1 MDPYVRVLLVEQEP
15 DTISV
20 VSLLLSEIKE
30 CRLEISLS
38 GEEALLTIPDFDPDL
53 VLFAHGLF
61 GKNGREVISEIRRNH
76 PSVYLIVS
84 LPDPSDPEV
93 NEFMMAGANDC
104 VLKDKNY
111 VPNLVLAAKKA
122 LIRIAER
129 REFSLPPLNRAEQ
142 IAMDENL
149 PDIIFKLDKSGKILY
164 ANRVITDILGFDQK
178 EIVAKSFIDLVV
190 GVESRKR
197 FQDYVSGVESQTGF
211 RGLIWLKGK
220 NGLEQDF
227 QVNCSLEDNGIY
239 GVLRQADLIE
249 SSEDPF
255 RSRDRIGG
263 PSVME
268 EMPLR
273 IGPYRIITLLGAG
286 SMGRVYQGFDE
297 QLERFVAIKILSTG
311 RISDKDYFERF
322 HREAKLLASI
332 THPNIALIYYFGTLE
347 GLPYFCME
355 YMAGG
360 SLENM
365 LEQKTVFDPESAL
378 AYTMQV
384 AIGLNKALEKGVVHL
399 DIKPSNLMLAEGDR
413 VKIVDFGL
421 ARTSRELERITT
433 NIVGT
438 PLYIAPEQIQG
449 GLADFRSDIY
459 SLGMTFFEMLY
470 GFVPYSG
477 KTLPEIFRARLHE
490 EMPPRETL
498 SPDVPSPLYDIVQ
511 RMTSIDP
518 AKRHSSYSKL
528 IEDLELARRAM
539 LEKDVVVEIPAPPQG
554 SSVYSRGQLYD
565 RSFAEI
571 LGEIAKKNMSG
582 KLTLSWIDLHKTIH
596 FKSGNIIAVL
606 SNQEG
611 ESFLDLLLQQHQLT
625 GEKAR
630 KIQGDS
636 SDLFLGYS
644 SAMQEVNHEVREK
657 MSGDLLDLAWRI
669 LQGLFSWVVGEFL
682 FEKGEFSG
690 QGTLQ
695 ISAGEALTRGVKG
708 WADYGT
714 VQRRFQGGECR
725 IDLNPD
731 FQQLLSHIKI
741 APADA
746 FMLFRFEKNI
756 LFRELFDLSGISE
769 EEFFRL
775 IYLFVCVGIVEI
787 HPIAPSKAPARKL
800 PKPEYVA
807 PKPPEPVPQP
817 AQSAAPEPERD
828 TLHQEMIE
836 SMTQGHRFASAD
848 SRSLSAEDLGMYY
861 YQCAVKSV
869 GDKNHW
875 AAVEYCRKA
884 LEYRKEARIYRL
896 MGEALATHPAFR
908 HEAMD
913 AYKRALEID
922 PGNLATE
929 RDVAELYFLTGNFAL
944 ARSRFQAVLDRNPR
958 DEQAKKRLAEIQ
970 KKKK

>member
-20 VSLLLSEIKE
+20 ISLLLSEIKE
-30 CRLEISLS
+30 CQLEISLS
-38 GEEALLTIPDFDPDL
+38 GEEALMKIPELTPDL

-61 GKNGREVISEIRRNH
+61 GRNGREVIAEIRRDH

-84 LPDPSDPEV
+84 LPDAARSQV
-93 NEFMMAGANDC
+93 NDFMMAGANDC
-104 VLKDKNY
+104 VSKDKNY

-122 LIRIAER
+122 LIRIAEH
-129 REFSLPPLNRAEQ
+129 REFSLPPLGRAEQ

-149 PDIIFKLDKSGKILY
+149 PDIVFKLSKSGRILY

-178 EIVAKSFIDLVV
+178 EIVAKSFVDLIV
-190 GVESRKR
+190 GLESRKR
-197 FQDYVSGVESQTGF
+197 FEDYVSAVESQTGF
-211 RGLIWLKGK
+211 RGLIWLKAKSGV
-220 NGLEQDF
+220 EQDF
-227 QVNCSLEDNGIY
+227 LINCSLEENGIY
-239 GVLRQADLIE
+239 GVLRQADLVE

-255 RSRDRIGG
+255 RSRDREGE

-311 RISDKDYFERF
+311 RVSDKDYFERF

-365 LEQKTVFDPESAL
+365 LQQKRFFDPEAAL
-378 AYTMQV
+378 SYTMQV
-384 AIGLNKALEKGVVHL
+384 AIGLNKALEKGIVHL

-433 NIVGT
+433 DIVGT

-449 GLADFRSDIY
+449 GLADFRSDVY
-459 SLGMTFFEMLY
+459 SLGITFFEMLY

-477 KTLPEIFRARLHE
+477 KTLPEIFRSRLHDE
-490 EMPPRETL
+490 LPTRESL
-498 SPDVPSPLYDIVQ
+498 DQAVPQQLYDIAA

-518 AKRHSSYSKL
+518 AKRQSSYSEL
-528 IEDLELARRAM
+528 IEELELARRAM
-539 LEKDVVVEIPAPPQG
+539 QQKDVIVEVPVTPQG
-554 SSVYSRGQLYD
+554 SSVYMRGLLYD
-565 RSFAEI
+565 RPFGEV
-571 LGEIAKKNMSG
+571 LGEIAKKNLSG

-625 GEKAR
+625 GQRAR
-630 KIQGDS
+630 RIKGDS

-644 SAMQEVNHEVREK
+644 SAMQEVNPEVRK
-657 MSGDLLDLAWRI
+657 KLSGELMELASRI
-669 LQGLFSWVVGEFL
+669 LQGLFSWVVGEFI
-682 FEKGEFSG
+682 FEEGEFSA
-690 QGTLQ
+690 QGALR
-695 ISAGEALTRGVKG
+695 ISAGEALTRGVKS
-708 WADYGT
+708 WVDYGT
-714 VQRRFQGGECR
+714 IQRRFLGGLCR

-731 FQQLLSHIKI
+731 FQTLLSHIKI
-741 APADA
+741 VPADA
-746 FMLFRFEKNI
+746 FMLFRFEKSI

-775 IYLFVCVGIVEI
+775 IYLFVCVGIVDI
-787 HPIAPSKAPARKL
+787 HPVSIQKAPPRKTL
-800 PKPEYVA
+800 KPA
-807 PKPPEPVPQP
+807 PPPLRPPEPPPPPAPTPPPPPQPQLPESPPRDPVPQE
-817 AQSAAPEPERD
+817 AAEPVQAARP
-828 TLHQEMIE
+828 
-836 SMTQGHRFASAD
+836 R
-848 SRSLSAEDLGMYY
+848 EDLGLFY
-861 YQCAVKSV
+861 YQCAVKSSA
-869 GDKNHW
+869 DKNYW

-884 LEYRKEARIYRL
+884 LTYRKELRIYRL

-908 HEAMD
+908 HEAM
-913 AYKRALEID
+913 AAFKQALEID

-929 RDVAELYFLTGNFAL
+929 RDIAELYFLTGNFAL
-944 ARSRFQAVLDRNPR
+944 ARSRYEAVLDRNPR
-958 DEQAKKRLAEIQ
+958 DQQAIKRLEEIQ

>member
-15 DTISV
+15 DTISLI
-20 VSLLLSEIKE
+20 SLLLSEIKE

-38 GEEALLTIPDFDPDL
+38 GEEALLKIPDFDPDL

-61 GKNGREVISEIRRNH
+61 GKNGREVIAEIRRDH
-76 PSVYLIVS
+76 SSVYLIVS
-84 LPDPSDPEV
+84 LPVSSNPEV

-149 PDIIFKLDKSGKILY
+149 PDIVFKLDKSGKILY

-178 EIVAKSFIDLVV
+178 EIVAKSFADLVV
-190 GVESRKR
+190 GVESRRR
-197 FQDYVSGVESQTGF
+197 FEDYVARVESQTGF
-211 RGLIWLKGK
+211 RGLIWVKGK
-220 NGLEQDF
+220 SGLEQDF
-227 QVNCSLEDNGIY
+227 QINCSLEENGIY
-239 GVLRQADLIE
+239 GVLRQADLVE
-249 SSEDPF
+249 SSDDPF
-255 RSRDRIGG
+255 RSRDRVDGVPPVI
-263 PSVME
+263 E

-311 RISDKDYFERF
+311 RISDKDYFDRF

-332 THPNIALIYYFGTLE
+332 THPNIALIYYFGSLE

-365 LEQKTVFDPESAL
+365 LQQKTVFDPEAAL
-378 AYTMQV
+378 SYTMQV

-421 ARTSRELERITT
+421 ARTSRELERIST

-449 GLADFRSDIY
+449 GLADFRSDVY

-470 GFVPYSG
+470 GFVPHSG
-477 KTLPEIFRARLHE
+477 KTLPEIFRSRLHE
-490 EMPPRETL
+490 ELPARETL
-498 SPDVPSPLYDIVQ
+498 SQDVPVQLYDIAF

-518 AKRHSSYSKL
+518 AKRPASYSDL
-528 IEDLELARRAM
+528 IEDLELARRSM
-539 LEKDVVVEIPAPPQG
+539 LQKEVVVEIPAPPQG
-554 SSVYSRGQLYD
+554 SSVYMRGLLYD

-571 LGEIAKKNMSG
+571 LGEIARKDLSG

-630 KIQGDS
+630 RIQGDS

-644 SAMQEVNHEVREK
+644 SAMQEVSHDVREK
-657 MSGDLLDLAWRI
+657 MSGEMQDLAWRI
-669 LQGLFSWVVGEFL
+669 LQGLFSWVVGEYF
-682 FEKGEFSG
+682 FELGEFSA
-690 QGTLQ
+690 QGSLQ
-695 ISAGEALTRGVKG
+695 ISAGEALVRAVKS
-708 WADYGT
+708 WVDYGT
-714 VQRRFQGGECR
+714 VQRRFLGGSCR
-725 IDLNPD
+725 IDLNDD
-731 FQQLLSHIKI
+731 FQNLLSHIKI

-746 FMLFRFEKNI
+746 FMLFRFEKRI

-775 IYLFVCVGIVEI
+775 IYLFVCVGIVDI
-787 HPIAPSKAPARKL
+787 HPVAATKPPARKL

-807 PKPPEPVPQP
+807 PK
-817 AQSAAPEPERD
+817 APEPAVPSPLPPAPRPQLQESATRD
-828 TLHQEMIE
+828 PLPRDVTEPLQ
-836 SMTQGHRFASAD
+836 TGRP
-848 SRSLSAEDLGMYY
+848 REDLGLYY
-861 YQCAVKSV
+861 YQCAVKSSEE
-869 GDKNHW
+869 KNYW

-884 LEYRKEARIYRL
+884 LTYRQEVRIYRL
-896 MGEALATHPAFR
+896 MGVALATHPAFR

-913 AYKRALEID
+913 AYKKALEID

-929 RDVAELYFLTGNFAL
+929 REIAELYFLTGNFAL
-944 ARSRFQAVLDRNPR
+944 ARSRYQAVLDRNPH
-958 DEQAKKRLAEIQ
+958 DERAIRRLEEIQ